1 MGKLAGIVSVFPNIN
16 LRVEGHTD
24 STGTDDDRLSRDR
37 AQSVVSFL
45 QSQGVA
51 PSRMTSEGYGARVP
65 VADNATP
72 EGRAKN
78 RRVEIILAEGV
89 IQGAGM

>member
-1 MGKLAGIVSVFPNIN
+1 MA
-16 LRVEGHTD
+16 
-24 STGTDDDRLSRDR
+24 
-37 AQSVVSFL
+37 FL

-51 PSRMTSEGYGARVP
+51 ARRMTAEGYASQIP

-89 IQGAGM
+89 IQGAGQ

>member
-1 MGKLAGIVSVFPNIN
+1 MSA
-16 LRVEGHTD
+16 
-24 STGTDDDRLSRDR
+24 
-37 AQSVVSFL
+37 
-45 QSQGVA
+45 
-51 PSRMTSEGYGARVP
+51 EGYAAKIP

-89 IQGAGM
+89 IQGAGQ